1 MKLVLDHHMSPV
13 VAERLR
19 DIGHDAVAASERG
32 WQRVPDEDLLRLASA
47 ERRAVTTANVRHF
60 VPIVR
65 ACGELG
71 EDHWGVLLVSASS
84 SFSLRASGIGQA
96 VHVIGAVLHQ
106 HPSEDAFRNR
116 VHWL

>member
-13 VAERLR
+13 LAERLR
-19 DIGHDAVAASERG
+19 DGGHDVVAASERG

-65 ACGELG
+65 SCGELG

-84 SFSLRASGIGQA
+84 FSLRASGIGQA
-96 VHVIGAVLHQ
+96 VQVIGAVLHQ
-106 HPSEDAFRNR
+106 HSSEDAFRNR